1 MAETKFRGYN
11 PTLQFMKTDK
21 SFRVIIDVS
30 LDEYNN
36 IKDIPLLPEGV
47 YEVELKQEVIEE

>member
-1 MAETKFRGYN
+1 
-11 PTLQFMKTDK
+11 MKTDK

-47 YEVELKQEVIEE
+47 YEVELKPEVIEE